1 MMLKSCKIRLFSF
14 KKQINNVILI
24 IGGYMKKI
32 SILSLHLGY
41 GGIEKSIVALANLL
55 VENYNVEI
63 ACVYKLYD
71 KSAFQLDPRV
81 KVKYLTKYKP
91 NREEFKLALKNKR
104 FIKAFKEGIKGVKIL
119 IARKNK
125 MIKYITKTRSNV
137 MIATRD
143 IFDDWLGEYGR
154 SDVLKIGW
162 EHNHYHDDL
171 KYADNVTRCASKLD
185 YLVLVSKSLR
195 NFYRVKLNKTNCKC
209 VYIPNILDSFP
220 NRCAPLVEKRLISV
234 GRLSKEKGY
243 LDLLRI
249 YNVLEKEHPDWI
261 LDIVGDGPERET
273 LEEYIKLQKLEKKVT
288 LHGFQGKDYIDKLL
302 NKSSIY
308 LMTSYTESFGIV
320 LIEAMSHGLP
330 CIAFSSAEGAREL
343 IDSGRTGYLIKN
355 RNNRV
360 YIQKVEDLMNDI
372 DIRKRI
378 GHESRKDVKKYNG
391 EEVIKLW
398 YKIIERK

>member
-1 MMLKSCKIRLFSF
+1 MDLAAWSIETSSAKVKHMPFPVGSLSEICSSDKIYGSMN
-14 KKQINNVILI
+14 KKGTPWQYLCSRNVI
-24 IGGYMKKI
+24 
-32 SILSLHLGY
+32 
-41 GGIEKSIVALANLL
+41 N
-55 VENYNVEI
+55 
-63 ACVYKLYD
+63 
-71 KSAFQLDPRV
+71 
-81 KVKYLTKYKP
+81 
-91 NREEFKLALKNKR
+91 
-104 FIKAFKEGIKGVKIL
+104 
-119 IARKNK
+119 RKNWK
-125 MIKYITKTRSNV
+125 VSRYAQNLHKR
-137 MIATRD
+137 R
-143 IFDDWLGEYGR
+143 L
-154 SDVLKIGW
+154 
-162 EHNHYHDDL
+162 HYHDDL

-249 YNVLEKEHPDWI
+249 YNVLEKEHPDWT
-261 LDIVGDGPERET
+261 LDIIGDGPEREN
-273 LEEYIKLQKLEKKVT
+273 LEEYIKIQKLEKKVT
-288 LHGFQGKDYIDKLL
+288 LHGFQGKEYIDKLL

-308 LMTSYTESFGIV
+308 LMSSYTESFGIV